1 MTRRRIA
8 HAAIVALVL
17 VLAVVPAA
25 FAAKQGGG
33 GKGGGN
39 TSGSSSISIATPLV
53 YDGNGDGL
61 PNYADILLFNVST
74 TATTQPWVNLRC
86 FQNGAQVLN
95 AWNGYF
101 DGALNYNWNFGLG
114 SGSWQ
119 GGAAECTAYLDKAN
133 SRGSWTQLASKS
145 FHVDG

>member
-1 MTRRRIA
+1 MTRRIA
-8 HAAIVALVL
+8 HAAIFALAL

-25 FAAKQGGG
+25 FAAKGSGG
-33 GKGGGN
+33 GKGGGG
-39 TSGSSSISIATPLV
+39 TSGSSSISIAAPLV
-53 YDGNGDGL
+53 YDGNGNGL
-61 PNYADILLFNVST
+61 PNHGDVVLFNVST

-86 FQNGAQVLN
+86 YQNGVMVYN

-101 DGALNYNWNFGLG
+101 AGALNNDWNFGLA
-114 SGSWQ
+114 SGAWQ

-133 SRGSWTQLASKS
+133 SRNGWTQLASKS